1 MEEYFPPMGTDHQIL
16 DGREARPRA
25 LLFVIGGATL
35 FLLILCVFGWWKQRT
50 HTFSVPEAAITLD
63 YSRTAKEALRSEQRL
78 AIPGAWKDAR
88 AGLLPR
94 IIGGSFDEP
103 TWLIAPRWAK
113 TPQNWNAIER
123 YGVYAVF
130 THPDAP
136 PSTRPIQLRDRTT
149 WTSGI
154 KRPLMRGQLMT
165 EGTRISFAVNDSV
178 LATDIPVTK
187 PSAEL
192 LQGYDVS
199 YTLQQSP
206 LDSALLQRL
215 VLGTQGLASWRADVS
230 RIAWNS
236 PTGTLTDWSLEL
248 RNTSS
253 TLGQILATTTTMNRV
268 SLLADGSAS
277 IRRLIVSP
285 IATTT
290 VQSGTSSATPLA
302 SCSTSRFHPFFQLSG
317 LSLAHT
323 WSQLGAMP
331 PSFFQIGEL
340 NGQFT
345 ICLRERKD
353 VDN

>member
-25 LLFVIGGATL
+25 LLFVIGAATL
-35 FLLILCVFGWWKQRT
+35 FFLFLSLFGWWKQRT
-50 HTFSVPEAAITLD
+50 HAFSVPEATITLD
-63 YSRTAKEALRSEQRL
+63 YARTTKEALRSEQRL
-78 AIPGAWKDAR
+78 PIPTAWTDLR
-88 AGLLPR
+88 TGLLPR
-94 IIGGSFDEP
+94 VVGGSFEEP

-113 TPQNWNAIER
+113 TPHDWITSER
-123 YGVYAVF
+123 YGAYAVF
-130 THPDAP
+130 VHPSVAT
-136 PSTRPIQLRDRTT
+136 STRSLSLQERSE

-154 KRPLMRGQLMT
+154 KRPLIRGQFMT
-165 EGTRISFAVNDSV
+165 EGATFSFAVNDSV
-178 LATDIPVTK
+178 FATNIPVSK
-187 PSAEL
+187 PSLEL
-192 LQGYDVS
+192 LQGYDAA

-206 LDSALLQRL
+206 LDGVLLQRL
-215 VLGTQGLASWRADVS
+215 VLGTQGVAPWREAIS

-248 RNTSS
+248 RNASS
-253 TLGQILATTTTMNRV
+253 TLGQLLATTTTMNRV

-277 IRRLIVSP
+277 IRRMLVSP
-285 IATTT
+285 VATTT
-290 VQSGTSSATPLA
+290 VQSGTSSATTLA
-302 SCSTSRFHPFFQLSG
+302 SCSASRFHPFFQLSG

-323 WSQLGAMP
+323 WSRLGATP

-345 ICLRERKD
+345 MCLRERQD